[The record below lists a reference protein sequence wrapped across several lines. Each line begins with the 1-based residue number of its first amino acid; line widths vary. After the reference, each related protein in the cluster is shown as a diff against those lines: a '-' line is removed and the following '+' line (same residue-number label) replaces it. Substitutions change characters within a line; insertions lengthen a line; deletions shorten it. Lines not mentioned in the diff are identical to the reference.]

1 MLELS
6 RDFCRSVTLFF
17 LTCDSFPHVDEEET
31 PPHPTSGLSQAVPEG
46 ALLLPLAHSQ
56 SLFPRLPTPLQ
67 CIPWKQTHQ
76 ENTLW
81 LSLLFE
87 ACVWNSAF
95 VPNEHVDSFRNAV
108 SVFESAEL
116 FMLIVSIKLL
126 F

>member
-1 MLELS
+1 M
-6 RDFCRSVTLFF
+6 
-17 LTCDSFPHVDEEET
+17 P
-31 PPHPTSGLSQAVPEG
+31 QAVPEC
-46 ALLLPLAHSQ
+46 ALLLLLH
-56 SLFPRLPTPLQ
+56 
-67 CIPWKQTHQ
+67 IPSDCSPVSPSAVHTLEAGSQ

-87 ACVWNSAF
+87 ACIWSSAF
-95 VPNEHVDSFRNAV
+95 VPNEHVDSFRSAV